1 MPRKD
6 WESVRMGDVDISSN
20 FVIFHIMILLLLA
33 VLNQVRMIPLD
44 QKYDRIEIYD
54 QRVYLT
60 QRFAKSIAFYPDSG
74 SPEKIPITDQENFR
88 IKNFQITPF
97 VFYLNTGTALIRFFP
112 VSGASDTIYLSQD
125 ISSFGITRDGDAVI
139 ADRLKNALVF
149 LDYCGLTQFTIDEVA
164 VKDLRFKRDTL
175 YALTDRKLLVFD
187 KFGNPVSRVESPEN
201 LSRVFVTDSMVCL
214 FSAGQT
220 YFYVFDG
227 QWSKI
232 ELPFELTDLA
242 ADAGN
247 IIILGNHGS
256 SLYYF
261 LPTERRFP

>member
-1 MPRKD
+1 
-6 WESVRMGDVDISSN
+6 MGDVDISSN

-33 VLNQVRMIPLD
+33 ALNQVRTIPLD

-54 QRVYLT
+54 RRVYLT

-74 SPEKIPITDQENFR
+74 PLEKIPITDQENFR

-112 VSGASDTIYLSQD
+112 VSGTSDTIYLSQD
-125 ISSFGITRDGDAVI
+125 ISSFGIARDGDAVI

-149 LDYCGLTQFTIDEVA
+149 LDNRGLTQFTVNEVA
-164 VKDLRFKRDTL
+164 VKDLRFNRDTL
-175 YALTDRKLLVFD
+175 YALTDRELLVFD
-187 KFGNPVSRVESPEN
+187 KFGNLVRQVDLPEN
-201 LSRVFVTDSMVCL
+201 LDRMFVIDLMVCL
-214 FSAGQT
+214 FTAGQT
-220 YFYVFDG
+220 YFYIFDG

-256 SLYYF
+256 NIYYF